1 MLCDALQRDTVYL
14 FTPRC
19 SPTAREFPRSVNFS
33 LRHTVVELRSVP
45 SRLPNFRI
53 LAYFL
58 YTKPLK
64 CTFGDQST
72 THRLHRRMIPI
83 FPCGSWRS
91 KGVPSR
97 TGDFLQLLVGELG
110 TPKLAQIF
118 IYGKWLYPYI
128 MLLHGASDLDQ
139 RCLKMSNSEDEC
151 TFLSNIFIPTPKIT
165 PKPHFRG
172 PFDAKLIMQRA
183 LRQSNV
189 NGATTLKLYGYRGI
203 GKYLGCVRIF
213 PLAGIW
219 GVQGPLMLI
228 WDPPIISETIGARK

>member
-1 MLCDALQRDTVYL
+1 MGACWQR
-14 FTPRC
+14 
-19 SPTAREFPRSVNFS
+19 NFS
-33 LRHTVVELRSVP
+33 ATSGRGAGDPQTC
-45 SRLPNFRI
+45 PNFR
-53 LAYFL
+53 LWL
-58 YTKPLK
+58 
-64 CTFGDQST
+64 
-72 THRLHRRMIPI
+72 MVIPI
-83 FPCGSWRS
+83 QNATTRRVRS
-91 KGVPSR
+91 RK
-97 TGDFLQLLVGELG
+97 
-110 TPKLAQIF
+110 
-118 IYGKWLYPYI
+118 
-128 MLLHGASDLDQ
+128 
-139 RCLKMSNSEDEC
+139 RCLKTHNSEDEC